1 MKNLFKKMILLL
13 AVSMAVTL
21 FSSAEPCPKEDPPG
35 HTVLI
40 ADPSDC
46 TAFFVCVNGVPI
58 KMHCPDGLHFSD
70 KLKVCEWPKNAECEK
85 TGGEAKPHFY
95 SCTTEILVSEDG
107 KTVAFIDMR
116 ERGTMC
122 DGSSTASCTPNH
134 PCP

>member
-1 MKNLFKKMILLL
+1 MILLL

-70 KLKVCEWPKNAECEK
+70 ELDVCEWPRDAKCELRGVSK
-85 TGGEAKPHFY
+85 LHYYPCKGEIY
-95 SCTTEILVSEDG
+95 IIDEYGTVQIVTTYV
-107 KTVAFIDMR
+107 
-116 ERGTMC
+116 RGTIC
-122 DGSSTASCTPNH
+122 DASTEEACIPYN
-134 PCP
+134 PCDPIIIV